1 MRFRGLP
8 SLILLAV
15 VLLLVLPSAI
25 AYYTDWLWFEEVGY
39 QAVFLRTLNAQAV
52 VFAATFS
59 AVFLFLYLNLRLARR
74 ALTRPHIVLGTG
86 ADGRPIALEGRRLS
100 GLAVWV
106 SLALA
111 TLFAWTA
118 ANDWLMWL
126 SFFNAVPFGDTD
138 PLFGRDVA
146 FYVFRLPV
154 WQAIRQQA
162 LMSAF
167 LALVGCGLY
176 YVLSG
181 SFIIETRPGTG
192 FWPKVRLVAA
202 ARRHLSLLAALMF
215 GLMAWGS
222 WLDLP
227 QTMLTQASVIFGA
240 SYADVHARIP
250 FIWITLVV
258 LVLGAGLSVWH
269 GFGRR
274 VWPIAAAVVLYA
286 VVSLAGGIYAGVVQ
300 SFSVNPNEL
309 DHEQPFIAHNIEATR
324 RAYALDRVE
333 EKEISG
339 DAELKAQDIAN
350 NVGTIENVRLW
361 DHQPLLQTFASI
373 QEIRTYY
380 TFISVDNDRYTIDGK
395 NRQVMLSAREL
406 NTENMQTR
414 SWQNEHLNYT
424 HGYGLTLGPVNQ
436 VTTDGLP
443 VLFIRDLPPVST
455 KPELKIDRPGLY
467 FGEMPSTYALV
478 RTTRDEFDYPRAG
491 DDNAT
496 TRYEGTGGV
505 PIGTFLRRLLF
516 AVRFGTSEILFTGA
530 TTSESRIIYNRS
542 IRERVNLVAPFLQ
555 FDPDPYPV
563 VSEGRVYWLQDA
575 YTTTGNYPYAQPSST
590 IFGVI
595 NYIRN
600 SVKVVIDAYNGT
612 MTFYVVEPKDP
623 MVLTIARMFPGL
635 LHPLSEMPAGLRQHV
650 RYPEE
655 IFKVQTSV
663 YTTYH
668 MTSPPVFYTKEDQW
682 QLPMLD
688 SAQTPTSNSTSMQPY
703 YTIMKLPDERQTEFI
718 QMLPFTP
725 RAKDNLSAWMVARS
739 DGAHYGHLLAF
750 EFPKQKTVFGPRQ
763 IAGKIN
769 QDPDISK
776 QLSLW
781 NQQGSEVVWG
791 TLLVI
796 PIDESLLYVR
806 PLYLRSQAKIPELKN
821 VIVAYG
827 SQIVMAETLRQAL
840 IQIFGPGVA
849 AALPVDRLQSNATSV
864 VQSTAAVPGA
874 GTPAEPVAPAPTLE
888 GLVTQAQA
896 HLNLALKA
904 QQNGDWAT
912 YGEEMKKVKE
922 LIDAAAKIKK

>member
-1 MRFRGLP
+1 
-8 SLILLAV
+8 
-15 VLLLVLPSAI
+15 VL
-25 AYYTDWLWFEEVGY
+25 T
-39 QAVFLRTLNAQAV
+39 
-52 VFAATFS
+52 
-59 AVFLFLYLNLRLARR
+59 
-74 ALTRPHIVLGTG
+74 
-86 ADGRPIALEGRRLS
+86 
-100 GLAVWV
+100 
-106 SLALA
+106 
-111 TLFAWTA
+111 
-118 ANDWLMWL
+118 
-126 SFFNAVPFGDTD
+126 
-138 PLFGRDVA
+138 
-146 FYVFRLPV
+146 
-154 WQAIRQQA
+154 
-162 LMSAF
+162 
-167 LALVGCGLY
+167 
-176 YVLSG
+176 
-181 SFIIETRPGTG
+181 
-192 FWPKVRLVAA
+192 
-202 ARRHLSLLAALMF
+202 
-215 GLMAWGS
+215 
-222 WLDLP
+222 
-227 QTMLTQASVIFGA
+227 
-240 SYADVHARIP
+240 
-250 FIWITLVV
+250 
-258 LVLGAGLSVWH
+258 LGAGLSVWH

-274 VWPIAAAVVLYA
+274 IWPIVFAVGLYI
-286 VVSLAGGIYAGVVQ
+286 VVSLTGGIYAGIVQ

-309 DHEQPFIAHNIEATR
+309 AREQPFIARNIDATR

-333 EKEISG
+333 ERELSG

-380 TFISVDNDRYTIDGK
+380 TFISVDNDRYMIDGK
-395 NRQVMLSAREL
+395 SRQVMLSAREL

-455 KPELKIDRPGLY
+455 KSELRVDKPGLY

-478 RTTRDEFDYPRAG
+478 RTKREEFDYPKAG
-491 DDNAT
+491 EDNAT

-505 PIGTFLRRLLF
+505 PIGTLLRRLLF
-516 AVRFGTSEILFTGA
+516 AVRFGTSEILFTDA
-530 TTSESRIIYNRS
+530 TEAQSKIIYNRS
-542 IRERVNLVAPFLQ
+542 IRERVSLVAPFLQ

-563 VSEGRVYWLQDA
+563 VSDGRIYWMQDA
-575 YTTTGNYPYAQPSST
+575 YTTTANYPYSQPSST

-612 MTFYVVEPKDP
+612 MTFYVVEPNDP
-623 MVLTIARMFPGL
+623 MVLTIAKMFPGL

-655 IFKVQTSV
+655 IFKVQASV

-668 MTSPPVFYTKEDQW
+668 MTSAPVFYTKEDQW
-682 QLPMLD
+682 QLPVLD
-688 SAQTPTSNSTSMQPY
+688 SAQTPTSMQPY
-703 YTIMKLPDERQTEFI
+703 YTIMKLPGEHQTEFI

-725 RAKDNLSAWMVARS
+725 RAKDNLSSWMVARS

-750 EFPKQKTVFGPRQ
+750 EFPKQKTVYGPRQ

-796 PIDESLLYVR
+796 PIENSLLYVR

-840 IQIFGPGVA
+840 IQIFGPAVA
-849 AALPVDRLQSNATSV
+849 AALPVDRLQSDARSV
-864 VQSTAAVPGA
+864 VPSTAGA
-874 GTPAEPVAPAPTLE
+874 PVAGAPVEPAVTAPTIE
-888 GLVTQAQA
+888 SLVAQA
-896 HLNLALKA
+896 KAHMDKANKALKE
-904 QQNGDWAT
+904 GDFAI
-912 YGEEMKKVKE
+912 YGEEMKKVQE
-922 LIDAAAKIKK
+922 AIDAAAKIKK